1 MSPTLIL
8 FIIGA
13 VHLLLC
19 LVTYLLLRAGVLTF
33 ERALMPIVVLV
44 PIAGFLSAVAAQ
56 LLTAAGREGTR
67 CSTLEELH
75 IGDDDLRLKKIAHDD
90 TSSVIPLEEAMSVND
105 ARTRRALMLDI
116 LRRSPDQYTELLHKA
131 CSDVD
136 IEVSHYAST
145 AIMELQRGY
154 EYDVQ
159 RAEHDFRASPDDPN
173 VCDRYIRELGIYIDS
188 GLIGDNILFVYRRR
202 YAEVLER
209 KIQLEPEDM
218 DAYLLAA
225 DNCMA
230 LGALNEAQHYSER
243 AVTRWPG
250 REAVWLGRLK
260 LCEQMGDGAGIR
272 EVLRQIRSRNVY
284 LSRHGK
290 SVIAFWSGD
299 GEESAGGAAETA
311 GADAHVGASDM
322 TSAASD
328 NAQLGAVNG
337 MKGES

>member
-19 LVTYLLLRAGVLTF
+19 LVIYLLLRAGVLTF

-56 LLTAAGREGTR
+56 LMSAAGRAGTR
-67 CSTLEELH
+67 GSTLEELH
-75 IGDDDLRLKKIAHDD
+75 LGDDDLRLKKIAHDDD

-131 CSDVD
+131 CSDED

-173 VCDRYIRELGIYIDS
+173 VCNRYIRELGRYIDS

-230 LGALNEAQHYSER
+230 LGDLNEAQHYSER

-250 REAVWLGRLK
+250 REAVWLSRLK
-260 LCEQMGDGAGIR
+260 LCEQMGDGEGIR

-290 SVIAFWSGD
+290 SVVAFWSGE
-299 GEESAGGAAETA
+299 GEESADGTAGMTGAAA
-311 GADAHVGASDM
+311 QVGAAG
-322 TSAASD
+322 AASD
-328 NAQLGAVNG
+328 SAPLGAENRTE
-337 MKGES
+337 GEN